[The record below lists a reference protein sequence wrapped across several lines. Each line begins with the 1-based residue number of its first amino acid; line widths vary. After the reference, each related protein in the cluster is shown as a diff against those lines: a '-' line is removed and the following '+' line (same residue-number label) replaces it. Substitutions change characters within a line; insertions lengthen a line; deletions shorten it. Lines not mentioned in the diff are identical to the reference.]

1 MQYINKTSIKD
12 IENHDFYIFLEVINV
27 KRTEKKGYYFSRV
40 SKVKKSFKKCLYT

>member
-27 KRTEKKGYYFSRV
+27 NKRSEKKGYYF